1 MAENLRYI
9 PEDKRVSSSPSEEN
23 GIWYPCTTSFTASS
37 DTEYIQRQGLLYD
50 LATAVGEPVTADNFR
65 NIEGVQGICP
75 EGWHLPTRADLES
88 LIAMNSELGSSFFT
102 YAGTRDPSG
111 KYIGSLMSGDFSKGY
126 LLCTSTESSVY
137 TPEDLNYQYLLFS
150 KSNQVNIIDIDC
162 RSGMPVR
169 LSLIH
174 ISEPTRRS

>member
-1 MAENLRYI
+1 
-9 PEDKRVSSSPSEEN
+9 
-23 GIWYPCTTSFTASS
+23 
-37 DTEYIQRQGLLYD
+37 
-50 LATAVGEPVTADNFR
+50 
-65 NIEGVQGICP
+65 
-75 EGWHLPTRADLES
+75 
-88 LIAMNSELGSSFFT
+88 MNSELGSSFFT

-111 KYIGSLMSGDFSKGY
+111 NYIGSLMSGDFSKGY

-169 LSLIH
+169 CVKNPASGK
-174 ISEPTRRS
+174 

>member
-1 MAENLRYI
+1 M
-9 PEDKRVSSSPSEEN
+9 
-23 GIWYPCTTSFTASS
+23 
-37 DTEYIQRQGLLYD
+37 LYD

-111 KYIGSLMSGDFSKGY
+111 KYIGSLMSGNFSKGY

-169 LSLIH
+169 CVKNPASGK
-174 ISEPTRRS
+174 